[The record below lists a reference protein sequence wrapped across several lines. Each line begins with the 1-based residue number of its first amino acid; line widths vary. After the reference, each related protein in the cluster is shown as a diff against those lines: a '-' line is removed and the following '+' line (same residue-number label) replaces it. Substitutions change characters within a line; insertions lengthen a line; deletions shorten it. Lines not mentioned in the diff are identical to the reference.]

1 MFIKGRETTCLLSPN
16 EHFVPTPPI
25 SKNSAF
31 SPNDGSVDKVSQ
43 FQCNLDYETKV
54 RCSSANCST
63 RCLMLQPQ
71 NHIIYQSKLEK
82 SSLSNSAILL
92 LFLMKEPKK
101 LNSIKVVVVDLGLS
115 LSNHNLKSAHYFSSG
130 SFKCMSSHAL

>member
-1 MFIKGRETTCLLSPN
+1 MFIKGREITCLLSPN
-16 EHFVPTPPI
+16 EHFVPTPPP

-54 RCSSANCST
+54 WCSSANCST

-82 SSLSNSAILL
+82 SSLSNSAIL
-92 LFLMKEPKK
+92 FLMKESKK
-101 LNSIKVVVVDLGLS
+101 LSSIKVVVVDLGLS

-130 SFKCMSSHAL
+130 SFKCMSYHAL